1 MHVEMVDQQDEEEV
15 NPLLGYKDTV
25 HDFHCWSVLAR
36 YCCCIS
42 IWILVIMLVVWI
54 VVAVW
59 SMLMAPSLY
68 TWVEV
73 CQHGVS
79 DRYALRAPTCQWT
92 SNTTLMCQQTLHN
105 RSAVMTNPYGVVH
118 YRQEGYDIALERVV
132 ECVQIMIIWF

>member
-15 NPLLGYKDTV
+15 NPLLGYQDSV
-25 HDFHCWSVLAR
+25 HDFHCWGILAR
-36 YCCCIS
+36 YCCCFSLWVI
-42 IWILVIMLVVWI
+42 VIMLVIWL

-79 DRYALRAPTCQWT
+79 DRYALRAPTCRCT

-105 RSAVMTNPYGVVH
+105 RSAVMTNPYGVVEYH
-118 YRQEGYDIALERVV
+118 EDGYNIALERVV

>member
-15 NPLLGYKDTV
+15 NPLLGYQDSV

-54 VVAVW
+54 VMAVW

-79 DRYALRAPTCQWT
+79 DRYALRAPTCRWT
-92 SNTTLMCQQTLHN
+92 SNNTLMCQQTLHN
-105 RSAVMTNPYGVVH
+105 RSAVMTNPYGVVY
-118 YRQEGYDIALERVV
+118 YRQDGYDIALERVV